1 MHFYRLAFVLI
12 ILSVTFGST
21 HAQSL
26 KLAAGN
32 TLIGT
37 ANGAIIGLSVMG
49 LNDNTDWTPIRF
61 GVGAG
66 TLYGLG
72 AGIYDVSQSDGFG
85 FYSVDGVF
93 NSTEY
98 SSLIALLDTFYGS
111 VTGTV
116 LGLAIALMADDDIV
130 KFMQYGASAGA
141 IGGFAFGLVDAF
153 YLSSSSST
161 YVDRY
166 DFNDVGGL
174 LQVVPT
180 AGMREFKL
188 GLIQPTIY
196 QIKVP
201 GSERF
206 ISSNRQFSPG
216 LQVAHLKIPF

>member
-1 MHFYRLAFVLI
+1 MKMIRLTCLAA
-12 ILSVTFGST
+12 ILALCCNATS
-21 HAQSL
+21 AQSL

-49 LNDNTDWTPIRF
+49 LNNNADWTPIRF
-61 GVGAG
+61 GIGAG

-111 VTGTV
+111 VTGSV
-116 LGLAIALMADDDIV
+116 LGLALALMADEDIV
-130 KFMQYGASAGA
+130 KYMQFGASAGA
-141 IGGFAFGLVDAF
+141 VGGFAFGLVDAF

-166 DFNDVGGL
+166 DFNGVGGL
-174 LQVVPT
+174 IHVVPPT
-180 AGMREFKL
+180 GVRDFKL
-188 GLIQPTIY
+188 GLLQPTIY
-196 QIKVP
+196 SVSVP
-201 GSERF
+201 ASQQHIPQG
-206 ISSNRQFSPG
+206 RQLSAG